1 MKKPNK
7 KRTWLARALGAG
19 AMLTTSAVAFAG
31 LLPSM
36 NEKPM
41 PAWTMVYG
49 TEKPQQKPS
58 ALLFGV
64 IQPGYAYAQT
74 SNANGT
80 VNGYSQFKFYRV
92 RPGIRGSIGPNIDYF
107 FLAEFANN
115 AANPNAYYPGVTGSN
130 AGTGARARVLD
141 ANVTLNY
148 IPGVHVEV
156 GQMLIPFAEEGLAA
170 AGILPWINY
179 SPATLSIDY
188 NEFIGPPGPDSL
200 FNGVREMGVMAFNQV
215 MHGPLA
221 VDYALGYY
229 NGTGLSQT
237 GSSMD
242 HPDQILAHA
251 GVDFGPFGLAGSV
264 ENGRQVIAG
273 GGGAPGSSYR
283 QRKYAIDARWGN
295 FAKDPLWAWYE
306 YQHANDTQPGGTSG
320 TARGWFAAA
329 GYRPFKHFMAVFRY
343 STFAEENVMP
353 VGAPGTGYSQSV
365 SPVGPVLSPN
375 YATTGRS
382 TVSLNEKSLIAI
394 YLARKGV
401 RYYLEYDRTHINN
414 APNLANDNAV
424 SVMVSLPFGVRLIH

>member
-7 KRTWLARALGAG
+7 KLTWLARALGAG

-64 IQPGYAYAQT
+64 IQPGYAYSQT

-115 AANPNAYYPGVTGSN
+115 AANPNSPSPN

-148 IPGVHVEV
+148 VPGVHLEV

-179 SPATLSIDY
+179 SPATLAINY

-237 GSSMD
+237 GNSND
-242 HPDQILAHA
+242 HPDQFLAHG
-251 GVDFGPFGLAGSV
+251 GVDFGPFGLAGSI
-264 ENGRQVIAG
+264 EDGRQVITG
-273 GGGAPGSSYR
+273 GGVPSGSYT
-283 QRKYAIDARWGN
+283 QDKYSIDARWGN
-295 FAKDPLWAWYE
+295 FAKDPLWVWYE
-306 YQHANDTQPGGTSG
+306 YQHASDTQPGSTTG

-329 GYRPFKHFMAVFRY
+329 GYRPVKHFMAVFRY
-343 STFAEENVMP
+343 STLAEENVLP
-353 VGAPGTGYSQSV
+353 VGTYGQSA
-365 SPVGPVLSPN
+365 SPVGPVLAPGYDGPN
-375 YATTGRS
+375 VTT
-382 TVSLNEKSLIAI
+382 SLNEKSLVGI
-394 YLARKGV
+394 YLARNGV
-401 RYYLEYDRTHINN
+401 RYYLEYDRTHYNN
-414 APNLANDNAV
+414 EPKLANDNAV

>member
-7 KRTWLARALGAG
+7 KLTWLARALGAG

-64 IQPGYAYAQT
+64 IQPGYAYSQT

-115 AANPNAYYPGVTGSN
+115 AANPNAYYPGVPGSN
-130 AGTGARARVLD
+130 AGTGARARILD

-148 IPGVHVEV
+148 IPGVHLEV
-156 GQMLIPFAEEGLAA
+156 GQMMIPFSEEGLAA

-215 MHGPLA
+215 MRGPLA
-221 VDYALGYY
+221 VDYALGYF

-242 HPDQILAHA
+242 HPDQILVHG
-251 GVDFGPFGLAGSV
+251 GVDYGPFGLAGSI

-306 YQHANDTQPGGTSG
+306 YQHANDTQPGGSSG

-329 GYRPFKHFMAVFRY
+329 GYRPVKHFMAVFRY
-343 STFAEENVMP
+343 STYNSENVLP
-353 VGAPGTGYSQSV
+353 VGSFGQAA
-365 SPVGPVLSPN
+365 SPVGPLLTPSYNGPL
-375 YATTGRS
+375 TT
-382 TVSLNEKSLIAI
+382 TSLNQKSLIGI
-394 YLARKGV
+394 YLARNGV
-401 RYYLEYDRTHINN
+401 RYYLEYDRTHMNN
-414 APNLANDNAV
+414 EPKLADDNAV